1 MKHFITSFSLLFVFT
16 IVSNAQVGINTT
28 MPNSSAALDV
38 TATDK
43 GLLIPRVTTTGDI
56 ASPTAGM
63 MVYQTGGTAGFYFY
77 DGQWTLVKNDNLGN
91 HTATTDLNLASQDII
106 AVDSIGTAKAKI
118 GPNTYPTTT
127 GSNGQMLTTDGAG
140 ALSWGSTSG
149 GGGAQ
154 VLVRASANS
163 AQSFAVGSS
172 LTVPAIAT
180 CIGNVTTNLGSVWN
194 AGTGIFTAPSTGLYM
209 VSVQTI
215 STGSTTQLV
224 PSIDVD
230 NNQSGIPIT
239 GGGGDFFGVM
249 TNLNISHPDPYKS
262 RCQIQALV
270 FLNAAQTFSLRI
282 HSSSNVVG
290 TTPLLDG
297 STNLTVIKLN

>member
-1 MKHFITSFSLLFVFT
+1 MKHFITSFFLLFVFK

-215 STGSTTQLV
+215 STGSTYY
-224 PSIDVD
+224 
-230 NNQSGIPIT
+230 PI
-239 GGGGDFFGVM
+239 G
-249 TNLNISHPDPYKS
+249 
-262 RCQIQALV
+262 
-270 FLNAAQTFSLRI
+270 TFY
-282 HSSSNVVG
+282 
-290 TTPLLDG
+290 
-297 STNLTVIKLN
+297 